1 MCPNYWSR
9 ARQQQLLKPVCPRAC
24 DPKQEKPPQR
34 EIYALQ
40 LESSPHSLQL
50 EKSPCSNKGPAQQTK
65 KKEEEEEDSQMNQI
79 AEDIR
84 PRKPSGLV
92 AKKDS
97 VLPM

>member
-1 MCPNYWSR
+1 MAW
-9 ARQQQLLKPVCPRAC
+9 QQQLLKPVCPRAC
-24 DPKQEKPPQR
+24 DPKQETPPQR

-50 EKSPCSNKGPAQQTK
+50 EKSPCSNKDSVQQK
-65 KKEEEEEDSQMNQI
+65 KKNEDSQMNQR

-92 AKKDS
+92 AKKDT
-97 VLPM
+97 VLPT